1 MISKQ
6 SIRITTH
13 SDCSEDE
20 MVFEE
25 NEAILEETKKEFIVE
40 QKSNESKLLEKEEP
54 GMHGK
59 ITKQEEDII

>member
-13 SDCSEDE
+13 SDSSKEIEDE

-25 NEAILEETKKEFIVE
+25 NEAIPEGTKKEFIEE
-40 QKSNESKLLEKEEP
+40 QKSNEED
-54 GMHGK
+54 K
-59 ITKQEEDII
+59 I